1 MLKTP
6 SRVLAGLLMLLLA
19 STAHAQTSPAAP
31 VDPKKPATC
40 AQYMPLGKLYYA
52 QGQMDAAY
60 TAFSLCTK
68 LEPNN
73 LEALFSLGRTEIRLR
88 LYSAAVEHLKK
99 CISTDAK
106 YWRCY
111 IALSDAYVS
120 QYRDSSDRRAL
131 VGLLDDGLK
140 VLDDAERIVTTNDG
154 RAAVNNQRG
163 TIYRLKGDTKQAIT
177 SFEKAIGFAP
187 NEPNILFNLG
197 SLYLSAGDA
206 DKAIDAFSKAVDLAP
221 RDPELRAAY
230 ARALRA
236 KGTDLRSAL
245 SQATQAYNLCGADRC
260 RNAFVV
266 GQYGVAQYV
275 SKNREVA
282 RVALELAVKLDTTA
296 TYHENFYFLGRV
308 YLELSRGKE
317 AKAQFSKA
325 VLIEPGEPLYWYW
338 LGQSNEA
345 LGEKDAACKS
355 YAQALKVQSDYK
367 DAQRASTAM
376 KCPATTR

>member
-1 MLKTP
+1 
-6 SRVLAGLLMLLLA
+6 VLAGIVLVLLA
-19 STAHAQTSPAAP
+19 STAHAQTAPA
-31 VDPKKPATC
+31 DPRKPATC

-73 LEALFSLGRTEIRLR
+73 QEALFSLGRTEIRLR

-99 CISTDAK
+99 CVAVDAK

-120 QYRDSSDRRAL
+120 QYRDSSDRRSLAP
-131 VGLLDDGLK
+131 LLDDGLK
-140 VLDDAERIVTTNDG
+140 VLDDAERIVTTNEG
-154 RAAVNNQRG
+154 RAVVFNQRG
-163 TIYRLKGDTKQAIT
+163 TIYKLKGDTKQAIS
-177 SFEKAIGFAP
+177 SFERAISFAP

-197 SLYLSAGDA
+197 SLYLSAGDV
-206 DKAIDAFSKAVDLAP
+206 DKAIDALGKAVDLAP
-221 RDPELRAAY
+221 RDAELRAAY
-230 ARALRA
+230 ARAIRT
-236 KGTDLRSAL
+236 KGADPRTMM
-245 SQATQAYNLCGADRC
+245 SQATQAYNLCGGERC

-266 GQYGVAQYV
+266 GQFGIAQYV
-275 SKNREVA
+275 SKNRDAA
-282 RVALELAVKLDTTA
+282 RAALELAVKLDTGA
-296 TYHENFYFLGRV
+296 AYHENYYFLGRV
-308 YLELSRGKE
+308 YLELSNRAKD

-345 LGEKDAACKS
+345 LGEKDAACKN
-355 YAQALKVQSDYK
+355 YAQAVKVQSDFR
-367 DAQRASTAM
+367 DAQRASTAL